1 MARTNKMSRWRDNL
15 TTEKRSLVMKW
26 ARESV
31 KTQYN
36 DFKNRRSEIQREVN
50 EKRFGKIEEKR
61 RRSAKLS
68 LAKEALCHSIQKY
81 NGLWSSTEQV
91 DEELSNLIDEKEKR
105 EALKCQIQFRQKII
119 LSCDNVDKKLFYLS
133 HNGVMK
139 SSDEICTNLKV
150 LIDQLKKD
158 KSVATSHSK
167 NNNMLTILPRNK
179 LESEKDRL
187 KDLLSAEVKKN
198 LERGMHPKTKKRKVN
213 KKSNK
218 KADTIPI
225 ITSME
230 ELVGKRVE
238 H

>member
-1 MARTNKMSRWRDNL
+1 MVCR
-15 TTEKRSLVMKW
+15 
-26 ARESV
+26 
-31 KTQYN
+31 
-36 DFKNRRSEIQREVN
+36 IQ
-50 EKRFGKIEEKR
+50 
-61 RRSAKLS
+61 
-68 LAKEALCHSIQKY
+68 
-81 NGLWSSTEQV
+81 QV

-167 NNNMLTILPRNK
+167 NNNMLTILPF
-179 LESEKDRL
+179 
-187 KDLLSAEVKKN
+187 
-198 LERGMHPKTKKRKVN
+198 
-213 KKSNK
+213 

-230 ELVGKRVE
+230 ELVGKKVE
-238 H
+238 HFIFDYDGKERWCQGTVVSTKPETETELVIRYETLTLMGMTKKGTMILML